1 MSLKLKNYLCVVVVQ
16 SLSPTICDSM
26 VCSISG
32 CPSLSPRVGS
42 NSCPWSQWC
51 HPTILPLSS
60 TSLPALNLSNN
71 QSIFH
76 KIHSFMYQTNKVLGL
91 QLHHQNFKWIIRV
104 DFLKDW
110 LIWSSWCPRDS
121 GESFPA
127 SQFQNIISLALSL
140 LYVPPLTSL
149 RGYMATEKW

>member
-1 MSLKLKNYLCVVVVQ
+1 MTLWSAAFQAVLHCLPELVQ
-16 SLSPTICDSM
+16 IHVHGVSDAIQ
-26 VCSISG
+26 
-32 CPSLSPRVGS
+32 PSLS
-42 NSCPWSQWC
+42 
-51 HPTILPLSS
+51 LSS

-121 GESFPA
+121 KESFPA

-140 LYVPPLTSL
+140 LYGPPLTPL
-149 RGYMATEKW
+149 HGYMATEKWWH